1 MQSLDRRRPRLPDVQ
16 ARRVWK
22 IAGEDACACEQLRA
36 EQSMA
41 IADAVETRTLW
52 DVERIR
58 ADFPVLHQS
67 VNGKPLIYL
76 DNGASS
82 QVPQVV
88 IDRGIFYI
96 EQEHSNIHRGVHYLS
111 QRATTAYEGA
121 REKVKRFINAR
132 ESRECIFVRGTT
144 EGINLVMHGYGRKF
158 IGEGDEVVIS
168 AMEHHANI
176 VPWQMLCEE
185 KGARLR
191 VIPMN
196 DAGELILDEYDALLN
211 TRTKLVALTHVS
223 NALGTINPIKDMIA
237 QAHKY
242 GVPVLIDG
250 AQSAPHMPVDV
261 QDLDC
266 DFYAFSGHKMYAPTG
281 SGIIYGKA
289 QLLEMMNPFQ
299 GGGDM
304 IKNVTFEK
312 TTYAELPNKMEAGTP
327 AIASQIGLGAAIDY
341 LNSIGREQAAAWENE
356 LLRYATERVSA
367 IEGVR
372 IIGTAKK
379 KASVLSFV
387 IDGIHPHDIGTI
399 LDQEGIA
406 VRAGHHCAQPVMQ
419 RFNVPATA
427 RASFAFYNTK
437 EEIDVLAQT
446 IEKVIEIFS

>member
-1 MQSLDRRRPRLPDVQ
+1 MATVEKSVTDEKEQ
-16 ARRVWK
+16 A
-22 IAGEDACACEQLRA
+22 A
-36 EQSMA
+36 
-41 IADAVETRTLW
+41 TW

-58 ADFPVLHQS
+58 EDFPVLRQT
-67 VNGKPLIYL
+67 VNGKPLVYL
-76 DNGASS
+76 DNAASS

-88 IDRGIFYI
+88 IERGSMYL

-111 QRATTAYEGA
+111 QKATTAFEGA
-121 REKVKRFINAR
+121 RETVKRFINAR
-132 ESRECIFVRGTT
+132 ESKECIFVRGAT

-158 IGEGDEVVIS
+158 ISSGDEIIIS
-168 AMEHHANI
+168 GMEHHANI

-191 VIPMN
+191 VIPLN
-196 DAGELILDEYDALLN
+196 DAGELLLDEYEGLLN
-211 TRTKLVALTHVS
+211 EKTKLVAVNHVS
-223 NALGTINPIKDMIA
+223 NALGTINPIKFMIES
-237 QAHKY
+237 AHKY

-250 AQSAPHMPVDV
+250 AQSAPHMVVDV

-266 DFYAFSGHKMYAPTG
+266 DFYAFSGHKMFAPTG
-281 SGIIYGKA
+281 SGVVYGKA
-289 QLLEMMNPFQ
+289 RLLEQMNPFQ

-304 IKNVTFEK
+304 IKSVTFEK
-312 TTYAELPNKMEAGTP
+312 TIFADLPNKFEAGTP

-341 LNSIGREQAAAWENE
+341 LNSIGREQAARYERE
-356 LLRYATERVSA
+356 LLRYATERLSG

-372 IIGTAKK
+372 IIGTARE

-387 IDGIHPHDIGTI
+387 IDEIHPHDIGTI

-427 RASFAFYNTK
+427 RASFAFYNTRG
-437 EEIDVLAQT
+437 EVDVLANT
-446 IEKVIEIFS
+446 IQKVIEIFS

>member
-1 MQSLDRRRPRLPDVQ
+1 MALAENSVAAKSAGAGFDVQ
-16 ARRVWK
+16 
-22 IAGEDACACEQLRA
+22 
-36 EQSMA
+36 
-41 IADAVETRTLW
+41 
-52 DVERIR
+52 RIR
-58 ADFPVLHQS
+58 QDFPVLRQT
-67 VNGKPLIYL
+67 VNGKPLVYL
-76 DNGASS
+76 DNSASS

-88 IDRGIFYI
+88 IDRGSIYL
-96 EQEHSNIHRGVHYLS
+96 EDEHSNIHRGVHYLS
-111 QRATTAYEGA
+111 QKATTAYEGA

-132 ESRECIFVRGTT
+132 DVKECIFVRGAT

-158 IGEGDEVVIS
+158 IGAGDEIIIS

-185 KGARLR
+185 KGATLR

-196 DAGELILDEYDALLN
+196 DAGELIQDEYKTLLGEK
-211 TRTKLVALTHVS
+211 TKFVAITHVS
-223 NALGTINPIKDMIA
+223 NALGTVNPVKEMIDE
-237 QAHKY
+237 AHKY

-250 AQSAPHMPVDV
+250 AQSAPHMLVDV

-266 DFYAFSGHKMYAPTG
+266 DFFTFSGHKMFAPTG
-281 SGIIYGKA
+281 SGVVYGKA
-289 QLLEMMNPFQ
+289 ELLEQMNPFQ

-304 IKNVTFEK
+304 IKSVTFEK
-312 TTYAELPNKMEAGTP
+312 TTYAGLPNKFEAGTP
-327 AIASQIGLGAAIDY
+327 AIASQIGLGASIDY
-341 LNSIGREQAAAWENE
+341 LNSINRLKAAAHEQE
-356 LLRYATERVSA
+356 LLRYATERLKA

-372 IIGTAKK
+372 IIGTARE

-387 IDGIHPHDIGTI
+387 IDDIHPHDIGTI

-437 EEIDVLAQT
+437 EEVDVLART
-446 IEKVIEIFS
+446 IERVIEIFS

>member
-1 MQSLDRRRPRLPDVQ
+1 MVSTDNILLEPTIEE
-16 ARRVWK
+16 A
-22 IAGEDACACEQLRA
+22 
-36 EQSMA
+36 
-41 IADAVETRTLW
+41 W
-52 DVERIR
+52 DVERVR
-58 ADFPVLHQS
+58 EDFPVLRQT
-67 VNGKPLIYL
+67 VNGKPLVYL
-76 DNGASS
+76 DNAASS

-88 IDRGIFYI
+88 IDRGATYLQ
-96 EQEHSNIHRGVHYLS
+96 EEHSNIHRGVHYLS
-111 QRATTAYEGA
+111 MRATTAYEGA
-121 REKVKRFINAR
+121 REKVRRFINAR
-132 ESRECIFVRGTT
+132 EAKECIFVRGAT

-158 IGEGDEVVIS
+158 VGAGDEVIIS

-196 DAGELILDEYDALLN
+196 DAGELLLDEYDALLN
-211 TRTKLVALTHVS
+211 ERTKIVAISHIS
-223 NALGTINPIKDMIA
+223 NALGTINPVKEMIA
-237 QAHKY
+237 LAHKH

-250 AQSAPHMPVDV
+250 AQSAPHLTVDV

-266 DFYAFSGHKMYAPTG
+266 DFFVLSGHKMFAPTG

-289 QLLEMMNPFQ
+289 ELLEKTNPFQ

-304 IKNVTFEK
+304 IRSVTFEK
-312 TTYAELPNKMEAGTP
+312 TTYAGLPTKFEAGTP

-341 LNSIGREQAAAWENE
+341 LNSIGRERLVAYEQE
-356 LLRYATERVSA
+356 LLAYATEKVSA

-372 IIGTAKK
+372 IIGTARE

-387 IDGIHPHDIGTI
+387 IDGVHPHDIGTI

-419 RFNVPATA
+419 RFKVPATA

-437 EEIDVLAQT
+437 QEADVLARA
-446 IEKVIEIFS
+446 IERVIEVFS

>member
-1 MQSLDRRRPRLPDVQ
+1 MLST
-16 ARRVWK
+16 
-22 IAGEDACACEQLRA
+22 A
-36 EQSMA
+36 E
-41 IADAVETRTLW
+41 AVETTMPANDW
-52 DVERIR
+52 DVGRIR
-58 ADFPVLHQS
+58 ADFPVLHQT

-132 ESRECIFVRGTT
+132 ESRECIFVRGAT
-144 EGINLVMHGYGRKF
+144 EGINLVMYGYGRKF
-158 IGEGDEVVIS
+158 ISAGDEIIIS

-196 DAGELILDEYDALLN
+196 DAGELILEEYDALLN
-211 TRTKLVALTHVS
+211 TRTKLVAVTHVS
-223 NALGTINPIKDMIA
+223 NALGTVNPIKEMIVR
-237 QAHKY
+237 AHKY

-281 SGIIYGKA
+281 SGIIYGKSE
-289 QLLEMMNPFQ
+289 LLEKMDPFQ

-304 IKNVTFEK
+304 IKTVTFEK
-312 TTYAELPNKMEAGTP
+312 TTYADLPNKMEAGTP

-341 LNSIGREQAAAWENE
+341 LNSIGREQAAVYEAE
-356 LLRYATERVSA
+356 LLRYATERVAA

-372 IIGTAKK
+372 IIGTARK

-437 EEIDVLAQT
+437 EEIDVLART

>member
-1 MQSLDRRRPRLPDVQ
+1 MRRCCIVSMPD
-16 ARRVWK
+16 WK
-22 IAGEDACACEQLRA
+22 CNLMSSTEKLLVDERA
-36 EQSMA
+36 VPGASDGFE
-41 IADAVETRTLW
+41 
-52 DVERIR
+52 VERIR
-58 ADFPVLHQS
+58 EDFPVLRQI
-67 VNGKPLIYL
+67 VNGKPLVYL
-76 DNGASS
+76 DNAASS

-88 IDRGIFYI
+88 IDRGSMYL
-96 EQEHSNIHRGVHYLS
+96 EDEHSNIHRGVHYLS

-132 ESRECIFVRGTT
+132 EAKECIFVRGAT

-158 IGEGDEVVIS
+158 IGAGDEIIIS

-196 DAGELILDEYDALLN
+196 DQGELLLEDYDALLN
-211 TRTKLVALTHVS
+211 ERTRFVAVTHVS
-223 NALGTINPIKDMIA
+223 NALGTVNPVKEIIER
-237 QAHKY
+237 AHKY

-250 AQSAPHMPVDV
+250 AQSAPHMPIDV

-266 DFYAFSGHKMYAPTG
+266 DFFAFSGHKIFAPTG
-281 SGIIYGKA
+281 SGIVYGKA
-289 QLLEMMNPFQ
+289 ALLEKMNPFQ

-304 IKNVTFEK
+304 IKTVTFEK
-312 TTYAELPNKMEAGTP
+312 TTYADLPNRFEAGTP

-341 LNSIGREQAAAWENE
+341 LSSIGPEQAAAHERE
-356 LLRYATERVSA
+356 LLHYATERLSA

-372 IIGTAKK
+372 IIGTARE

-387 IDGIHPHDIGTI
+387 IEGIHPHDIGTI

-406 VRAGHHCAQPVMQ
+406 IRAGHHCAQPVMQ
-419 RFNVPATA
+419 RFNLPATA
-427 RASFAFYNTK
+427 RASFALYNTK
-437 EEIDVLAQT
+437 EEVDLLART